1 MTDPK
6 IVLVAGG
13 RDLKDKYL
21 VSTVLSRIDIGEIV
35 QGGAKGADTLGKD
48 YAEYIGCS
56 MKEFPANWEE
66 YGKSAGPIRNRQMA
80 DYLLE
85 QRDLGIDVRA
95 EIFWDGSSKGTR
107 SMINILLK
115 SKIDTNITFYGR
127 NEEK

>member
-6 IVLVAGG
+6 VVLVAGG
-13 RDLKDKYL
+13 RDLKDKHL
-21 VSTVLSRIDIGEIV
+21 VSTVLSNIDIGEIV
-35 QGGAKGADTLGKD
+35 QGGAKGADALGKQH
-48 YAEYIGCS
+48 AEYTGCS
-56 MKEFPANWEE
+56 IKEFPANWEE

-85 QRDLGIDVRA
+85 QRDLGMDVRA
-95 EIFWDGSSKGTR
+95 EIFWDGVSKGTW